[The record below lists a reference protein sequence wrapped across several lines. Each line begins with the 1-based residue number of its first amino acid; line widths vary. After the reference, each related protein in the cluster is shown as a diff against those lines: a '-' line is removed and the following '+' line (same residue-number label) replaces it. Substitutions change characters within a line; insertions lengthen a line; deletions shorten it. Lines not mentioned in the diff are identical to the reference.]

1 MNYENVRKGVS
12 KIFTGEIIGLFA
24 TVALMVTAV
33 LSVLALAVNESGKSA
48 NTLFVTVGI
57 LAIVSIVLML
67 VAYIINLVGV
77 GQAAK
82 DEASFRS
89 AFYIAIFGIVFS
101 VLSGFLGN
109 ASEGNFFAQGLISM
123 IPELI
128 NLIMMVCI
136 VSGILN
142 IFATLHNSE
151 MVGKGE
157 TILRIVFTIA
167 MISIVVRAFSG
178 LIQSY
183 VGTYI
188 VMAVLAFSGIL
199 SVINY
204 FLYLSYLSKVK
215 KMLAE

>member
-12 KIFTGEIIGLFA
+12 KIFTGEIIGLFGS
-24 TVALMVTAV
+24 VALMVTAV
-33 LSVLALAVNESGKSA
+33 LSVLALAMSETGESA
-48 NTLFVTVGI
+48 DTLFITIGI
-57 LAIVSIVLML
+57 LAIVSIALML

-77 GQAAK
+77 GQASK
-82 DEASFRS
+82 DESSFRS
-89 AFYIAIFGIVFS
+89 AFYMAIFGIVFS

-109 ASEGNFFAQGLISM
+109 ASEGNFFAQRLISM
-123 IPELI
+123 IPELV
-128 NLIMMVCI
+128 NLIMMICI

-142 IFATLHNSE
+142 ISATLHNSE
-151 MVGKGE
+151 MVSKGE
-157 TILRIVFTIA
+157 TILRIVFTVA
-167 MISIVVRAFSG
+167 MISLVVRAVSG

-188 VMAVLAFSGIL
+188 VMSILAFSGIL
-199 SVINY
+199 SVVNY